1 MRKTSNSVLSQYRGA
16 LMGISIILIIVFHFT
31 EDCHYYSYHFSG
43 WISFFWR
50 YISSSSVDAFLF
62 FSGLGLYYSMKKR
75 SDVRSFYIRRLK
87 RILIPYCIVAV
98 PSYILLDVC
107 VDKTGWGEAIKDF
120 TFITFFSDGDRLYW
134 YIGLMLL
141 CYLIYPYIF
150 QIVDSARD
158 AIDGEIRL
166 ISMVSAITVLALV
179 IALYEKD
186 MFGNVNIAL
195 LRLPVFIAGCF
206 YGRSSY
212 EKRESYWKWLILF
225 ALSGY
230 LLTMLPSGS
239 PIFARYVTGIF
250 NISCCAGI
258 AWIFSQLSMR
268 PVIRIL
274 EWFGAH
280 SLELYLVH
288 VTIRKFM
295 KGAAFHTCHLRYELV
310 LVCSSIVIAWILQIL
325 VRYITDHMIKEKR

>member
-1 MRKTSNSVLSQYRGA
+1 
-16 LMGISIILIIVFHFT
+16 
-31 EDCHYYSYHFSG
+31 
-43 WISFFWR
+43 
-50 YISSSSVDAFLF
+50 
-62 FSGLGLYYSMKKR
+62 
-75 SDVRSFYIRRLK
+75 
-87 RILIPYCIVAV
+87 
-98 PSYILLDVC
+98 
-107 VDKTGWGEAIKDF
+107 
-120 TFITFFSDGDRLYW
+120 
-134 YIGLMLL
+134 MLL

-166 ISMVSAITVLALV
+166 LSITSAITVLALV

-295 KGAAFHTCHLRYELV
+295 KGAAFHTCH
-310 LVCSSIVIAWILQIL
+310 SSILITGRIDNWEKIQAIPAQHEILKIPVTYL
-325 VRYITDHMIKEKR
+325 AKIGDTLGSMVSK

>member
-1 MRKTSNSVLSQYRGA
+1 MTV
-16 LMGISIILIIVFHFT
+16 IITPIILVAGFPSFGDIFHHRVLMHFILFWSGIILFH
-31 EDCHYYSYHFSG
+31 E
-43 WISFFWR
+43 
-50 YISSSSVDAFLF
+50 
-62 FSGLGLYYSMKKR
+62 KR

-166 ISMVSAITVLALV
+166 ISMVSAVTVLALV
-179 IALYEKD
+179 IALYEKEV
-186 MFGNVNIAL
+186 FGNVNIAL

-212 EKRESYWKWLILF
+212 EKGK
-225 ALSGY
+225 
-230 LLTMLPSGS
+230 
-239 PIFARYVTGIF
+239 
-250 NISCCAGI
+250 
-258 AWIFSQLSMR
+258 
-268 PVIRIL
+268 VI
-274 EWFGAH
+274 GN
-280 SLELYLVH
+280 
-288 VTIRKFM
+288 
-295 KGAAFHTCHLRYELV
+295 G
-310 LVCSSIVIAWILQIL
+310 
-325 VRYITDHMIKEKR
+325 

>member
-1 MRKTSNSVLSQYRGA
+1 MEIYF
-16 LMGISIILIIVFHFT
+16 IIKCGCFFILFWSGVILFH
-31 EDCHYYSYHFSG
+31 E
-43 WISFFWR
+43 
-50 YISSSSVDAFLF
+50 
-62 FSGLGLYYSMKKR
+62 KR

-107 VDKTGWGEAIKDF
+107 VNKTGWGEAIKDF

-166 ISMVSAITVLALV
+166 ISMVSAVTVLALV
-179 IALYEKD
+179 IALYEKEV
-186 MFGNVNIAL
+186 FGNVNIAL

-239 PIFARYVTGIF
+239 PI
-250 NISCCAGI
+250 
-258 AWIFSQLSMR
+258 
-268 PVIRIL
+268 
-274 EWFGAH
+274 
-280 SLELYLVH
+280 
-288 VTIRKFM
+288 
-295 KGAAFHTCHLRYELV
+295 
-310 LVCSSIVIAWILQIL
+310 LQG
-325 VRYITDHMIKEKR
+325 M